1 VPGWGQPSARSGSQL
16 AAWEVESSVSLGD
29 DPRRLWVAE
38 GALSI
43 WVGSLLS
50 VVYYSKKSSS
60 TRFSTK
66 ASSSC
71 TPTLCSTSNFAKA
84 GPSIRMIRAAT
95 LSA

>member
-1 VPGWGQPSARSGSQL
+1 VLKVVPPSQRSGSPL
-16 AAWEVESSVSLGD
+16 AVERFPPAAHSVVTF
-29 DPRRLWVAE
+29 RRRCWPE
-38 GALSI
+38 ESRND
-43 WVGSLLS
+43 WVGSVLS
-50 VVYYSKKSSS
+50 VVYSSKKSSS

-71 TPTLCSTSNFAKA
+71 TPTLCSTSNFANA